1 MKNETIKNLG
11 SFLVLF
17 FVLLISMLQ
26 AKKMVT
32 RMMVM
37 VMVIMGTRLM
47 VMVMI
52 TISDND

>member
-1 MKNETIKNLG
+1 MKNETIKSSG

-17 FVLLISMLQ
+17 FVLLISVLQ

-47 VMVMI
+47 VMVMF